1 MKRALV
7 TGAGIRVGRAIA
19 LELAEHGF
27 HVLVHYNRSE
37 EPALA
42 VVSEIEAANGSAHA
56 VQGDLSSVEGCR
68 ALVEAVKARFDGLE
82 LLVNNASVFEPCAF
96 EDTDLAHWD
105 AMDSVNLRAPY
116 LLSRGLLDHLRNGQ
130 LSDGSHGCIVNLCDI
145 GADRPVKGYTAYS
158 VSKAGLVM
166 LTRSLA
172 IELAPEVRVV
182 GVAPGQVA
190 WPEDYSEAKRDRL
203 RKRIPMDDA
212 GTPED
217 VASLVRFLA
226 LEGRY
231 LNAVIVP
238 VDGGLHARYP

>member
-19 LELAEHGF
+19 IELGRHGF

-37 EPALA
+37 APAQT
-42 VVSEIEAANGSAHA
+42 VVSEVEAAGGRAEA
-56 VQGDLSSVEGCR
+56 VQGDLSSVAGCQ
-68 ALVEAVKARFDGLE
+68 ALVEAVTARFDGLE
-82 LLVNNASVFEPCAF
+82 LLVNNASVFEPRAF
-96 EDTDLAHWD
+96 EETDLAHWD
-105 AMDSVNLRAPY
+105 AMDFVNLRAPFLLAHG
-116 LLSRGLLDHLRNGQ
+116 LLSHLRNGT
-130 LSDGSHGCIVNLCDI
+130 LSERNHGCIVNMCDI
-145 GADRPVKGYTAYS
+145 GAERPIRGYTAYS

-172 IELAPEVRVV
+172 IELAPAVRVV

-190 WPEDYSEAKRDRL
+190 WPEDYSEAKRAGL
-203 RKRIPMDDA
+203 RKRIPMGDA
-212 GTPED
+212 GTPQD

-226 LEGRY
+226 LEGQY

-238 VDGGLHARYP
+238 VDGGLHARY